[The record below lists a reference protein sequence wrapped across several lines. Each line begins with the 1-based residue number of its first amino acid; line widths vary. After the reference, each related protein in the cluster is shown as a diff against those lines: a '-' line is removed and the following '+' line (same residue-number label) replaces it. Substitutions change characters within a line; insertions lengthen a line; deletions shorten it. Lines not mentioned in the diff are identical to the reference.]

1 VHVNGKTNPTLKK
14 IRTSENIC
22 SGVKVHK
29 KYNEKSE
36 TILKQLTDKS
46 LTITHYIEELKEE
59 LSK

>member
-1 VHVNGKTNPTLKK
+1 
-14 IRTSENIC
+14 
-22 SGVKVHK
+22 VKVHK